1 MPLDP
6 LLAELE
12 QNIANDLNVNRLAE
26 TGRLS
31 RTQLYREFYNTTGHS
46 VKEYVRKRRLS
57 MALALIKHT
66 DMPLVKIADECGAVQ
81 RAHAGRRRLCRRMLQ
96 QKIQGRQSS
105 GFYR

>member
-12 QNIANDLNVNRLAE
+12 QNIASDLSVDRLAE
-26 TGRLS
+26 AGRLS

-66 DMPLVKIADECGAVQ
+66 DMPLAKIADECGFVPPARSAYSMVQ
-81 RAHAGRRRLCRRMLQ
+81 CVQ
-96 QKIQGRQSS
+96 N
-105 GFYR
+105 